1 MAYEDSQVATE
12 RPLHAGGIRMLGSL
26 LIAVSL
32 AQSAPAA
39 SSDRRPIIVT
49 GTPMSVTHRNLQDC
63 LRRRCPPNE
72 DINAAIAH
80 AENLFVAGDYEDARG
95 VLFDAIAR
103 NKAYGREFPV
113 EVSDLYR
120 STARV
125 AAHLGEGERYR
136 SASFAMRRTL
146 KAGLPDS
153 DPRVVAS
160 LFDLAQM
167 HASLGDA
174 AESWDSYREAEK
186 QARAIGRRD
195 IAAAARMRRAWL
207 GHQMGDTRFARRELQ
222 ALAADAD
229 PVVRTSRI
237 GALVLLGQIDR
248 QAGKEGNTDAL
259 IAELRAAKLTRPV
272 LLFAP
277 PLALPERRALPGAR
291 IGDMADA
298 VPIGT
303 PLRLLPTDNFEDRW
317 VDVGF
322 WVEPSGRVSDVEVL
336 RKGSDSSWAAPVLKS
351 IRGRIYAPLADPAGS
366 YRVERYTYTSLWHYV
381 TGTRLRQ
388 RRPNGRIEFLDL
400 TAEPSNQ
407 ASASPRI

>member
-1 MAYEDSQVATE
+1 
-12 RPLHAGGIRMLGSL
+12 MLGSV
-26 LIAVSL
+26 LIALSL
-32 AQSAPAA
+32 AQSAQAA
-39 SSDRRPIIVT
+39 TSDRRPIVIT
-49 GTPMSVTHRNLQDC
+49 GTPIAVTRRNLADC
-63 LRRRCPPNE
+63 LRRRCPPVE
-72 DINAAIAH
+72 DINASIAH

-95 VLFDAIAR
+95 VLFDSISR
-103 NKAYGREFPV
+103 NKAYGRQFPV
-113 EVSDLYR
+113 EVADLYR

-125 AAHLGEGERYR
+125 SAHLGEGDRYR

-146 KAGLPDS
+146 KTGLPDS

-174 AESWDSYREAEK
+174 AESWASYSAAMK
-186 QARAIGRRD
+186 QAKAIGRRD

-222 ALAADAD
+222 ALAADPD

-248 QAGKEGNTDAL
+248 QAGKAGNTEAV
-259 IAELRAAKLTRPV
+259 IAELRAAKLARPV

-277 PLALPERRALPGAR
+277 PMELPTRRALPGAR
-291 IGDMADA
+291 FGQMTDS
-298 VPIGT
+298 VEIGT

-336 RKGSDSSWAAPVLKS
+336 REGSDSSWSAPVLKS

-366 YRVERYTYTSLWHYV
+366 YRVERYTYTSLWQFV

-388 RRPNGRIEFLDL
+388 RKPNGRIEFLDL
-400 TAEPSNQ
+400 TAEPSDQ
-407 ASASPRI
+407 ASASPR